1 MFIFQ
6 FIIYKF
12 FNLLSVLAGIILILF
27 LIAKVIP
34 GDPARAAAGP
44 GATIEQLEKIRKEY
58 SLDQPTHIQIY
69 RYFKN
74 ILSFNLGK
82 SIWSKKD
89 VWSEIKLF
97 LPASLELVFSAMFIN
112 IFFGVLLGVYSAIN
126 PGKIIDKLS
135 RLITILGMGLPIFW
149 VGIMAQLLFYHK
161 LEIFPSGGRLP
172 ASVYPPEFVTGS
184 YIIDSLI
191 AGDFNLF
198 ITTLH
203 HLFLPALIISLPEVA
218 VTARIMRN
226 SMLNTLNANYITAAQ
241 SRGIKRKKIL
251 FVHALKN
258 AIMIPISLFGMQTG
272 WILGGTLLVES
283 VFSWGGLGFLA
294 YTAIYKRDFPI
305 IIGVTLVISTCFV
318 ICNTTVDVIHK
329 LIDKRN
335 VNE

>member
-135 RLITILGMGLPIFW
+135 RLITIF
-149 VGIMAQLLFYHK
+149 
-161 LEIFPSGGRLP
+161 
-172 ASVYPPEFVTGS
+172 
-184 YIIDSLI
+184 
-191 AGDFNLF
+191 
-198 ITTLH
+198 
-203 HLFLPALIISLPEVA
+203 
-218 VTARIMRN
+218 
-226 SMLNTLNANYITAAQ
+226 
-241 SRGIKRKKIL
+241 KKT
-251 FVHALKN
+251 LKN
-258 AIMIPISLFGMQTG
+258 
-272 WILGGTLLVES
+272 E
-283 VFSWGGLGFLA
+283 
-294 YTAIYKRDFPI
+294 
-305 IIGVTLVISTCFV
+305 
-318 ICNTTVDVIHK
+318 
-329 LIDKRN
+329 
-335 VNE
+335 